1 MPDSDPE
8 RIQRVLDAALTKAR
22 RNSEGAAASYI
33 PELACVPLEVTCA
46 AITLCTGAV
55 IESGDRGVAPFTF
68 QSSAKLLLLIGLLEE
83 RGPVEVFR
91 IVGAEPSGDSFAS
104 LARLETHGPLP
115 SNPLVNSGA
124 IALCGQLPGSV
135 ARRTAWLSRW
145 AERLYG
151 APIAIDER
159 VAASERASGAR
170 NRAIAYYLQASGVL
184 SGDVE
189 ETLQVYFNLCSLA
202 GSARVASHLP
212 AILAHG
218 GRRPGS
224 GEQLLSK
231 ATVAIVVSIMATCGM
246 YNESGNYLVAT
257 GMPAKSGVSGVI
269 VAVVP
274 GVAGIAT
281 YSPRIND
288 KGGSVRGHMILR
300 ELSRHLGWH
309 FALASEPF
317 ESPSVHPDDEAW
329 GRCTAPP
336 PQASTAR
343 SSPSLQAM
351 MDMVCPIHDP
361 GHGIGPNRDVNGGPV
376 ELHPLGQL

>member
-1 MPDSDPE
+1 MLAAMPETEPQ
-8 RIQRVLDAALTKAR
+8 RIQAVLDAAVDKAR
-22 RNSEGAAASYI
+22 RNRQGEAASYI
-33 PELACVPLEVTCA
+33 PELARVPLEVTCA
-46 AITLCTGAV
+46 ALTLCNGAT
-55 IESGDRGVAPFTF
+55 IESGDAPIAPFTF
-68 QSSAKLLLLIGLLEE
+68 QSSAKLLPLIGLLEE

-91 IVGAEPSGDSFAS
+91 IVGAEPSGDNFSS

-145 AERLYG
+145 AEHLYG
-151 APIAIDER
+151 GPVAIDEN
-159 VAASERASGAR
+159 VAASERGTAAR
-170 NRAIAYYLQASGVL
+170 NRAIAYYLQANGVL
-184 SGDVE
+184 PGDVE
-189 ETLQVYFNLCSLA
+189 ETLEVYFNLCALSGGVRL
-202 GSARVASHLP
+202 ASHLP
-212 AILAHG
+212 ALLAHG
-218 GRRPGS
+218 GRRPGTT
-224 GEQLLSK
+224 EQVLSK

-300 ELSRHLGWH
+300 ELSRKLGWH
-309 FALASEPF
+309 FALASEPY
-317 ESPSVHPDDEAW
+317 ERGSP
-329 GRCTAPP
+329 TLPP
-336 PQASTAR
+336 
-343 SSPSLQAM
+343 
-351 MDMVCPIHDP
+351 
-361 GHGIGPNRDVNGGPV
+361 
-376 ELHPLGQL
+376 